1 MRTFHVAPC
10 AASARNRR
18 VRRMAAAGAV
28 ASTLLAAVGPAS
40 AQDVASLVARARDQ
54 VEAGNYPDALK
65 ILGQLQSRDLP
76 PAVAVEAGLLETTAT
91 IVVRPADAVGACERA
106 IIASDYDPEVARDQ
120 SPKVRAACR
129 EAATKVRGA
138 RLAREQVKVGALEP
152 SKPDVAWQPVRLRAT
167 VEPRPEW
174 LKFVARVA
182 SKRLEGS
189 FDVALVPGDEGK
201 LYGTLDASW
210 LRPGDRLQVELVAQ
224 DRHGD
229 LGEPVQKATIEVP
242 TAEGMIALGDV
253 PGDAIVKVDGQRVTP
268 GDGGRIPVAPG
279 SHDVEMIQGEATAQT
294 EVEVARGGVARVA
307 LSPAVSSSNA
317 LAWIATGTS
326 VACLATGGVL
336 MLVADGRRADIEEA
350 AARREPGTDLP
361 ATDYAQIEGLES
373 DRVTFS
379 TAGTVLLIAG
389 GATAVL
395 ATTLWLW
402 PSGGGGDEPD
412 DAKTA
417 LAPRRPTPSVGATLS
432 PGWVGLRGSF

>member
-1 MRTFHVAPC
+1 MPKSPVASP
-10 AASARNRR
+10 APTGR
-18 VRRMAAAGAV
+18 VRLGAAIAAAA
-28 ASTLLAAVGPAS
+28 ALLAVSAPAA
-40 AQDVASLVARARDQ
+40 AQDVASLVARAREQ
-54 VEAGNYPDALK
+54 VEAGNYPEALRV
-65 ILGQLQSRDLP
+65 LAQLQSRDLP
-76 PAVAVEAGLLETTAT
+76 PAVAVETALLETTAT
-91 IVVRPADAVGACERA
+91 IVVKPADAVGACERA

-120 SPKVRAACR
+120 APKVRAACR
-129 EAATKVRGA
+129 EASIKVRGA
-138 RLAREQVKVGALEP
+138 RLEREQVKVGALEP

-229 LGEPVQKATIEVP
+229 LGAPVQKATIDVP
-242 TAEGMIALGDV
+242 TAEGMIALGTV
-253 PGDAIVKVDGQRVTP
+253 PGDAVVKVDGQRVTP
-268 GDGGRIPVAPG
+268 GEGGRIPVTPG
-279 SHDVEMIQGEATAQT
+279 SHDVEMIQGEASAQT
-294 EVEVARGGVARVA
+294 EVEVARGAVARVA
-307 LSPAVSSSNA
+307 LSPSVSSSNA

-336 MLVADGRRADIEEA
+336 LLVADGRRADIEEA

-402 PSGGGGDEPD
+402 PSGGGGGDAPD
-412 DAKTA
+412 DAAAKTA
-417 LAPRRPTPSVGATLS
+417 RAPRPAGPSVGATLS
-432 PGWVGLRGSF
+432 PGWVGVRGSF